1 MSTDTSLSEEE
12 ILKRY
17 LMRWSTETYF
27 KICKSYLK
35 LRTECHSPNYDAITA
50 HMVIVAIRYMVLAEE
65 RFYNTDNRTL
75 EEIFYQAQR
84 EVISQMID
92 TAIVIVLDAML
103 DSVRKIFHSTE
114 DQIKQLVHQFIQ
126 ELPTVWKER
135 FKDPVLT

>member
-1 MSTDTSLSEEE
+1 
-12 ILKRY
+12 
-17 LMRWSTETYF
+17 
-27 KICKSYLK
+27 
-35 LRTECHSPNYDAITA
+35 
-50 HMVIVAIRYMVLAEE
+50 MVLAEE

-84 EVISQMID
+84 EVISKMID

-126 ELPTVWKER
+126 KLPTVWKER